1 MGYTFIPVASATA
14 QRLRDD
20 INNGRLPGRRVVLE
34 EPCAPCRHCLQP
46 GAVGDLMLLFEYQ
59 PFRGDSPY
67 AVPSPI
73 FLHAEPCPPY
83 ATGRDVPVVV
93 RAGLRAVRAYDA
105 ADDLIDGDL
114 IPGADI
120 EGLICRFLENDRVAY
135 LHVYSATAGCFT
147 CRVDRS

>member
-20 INNGRLPGRRVVLE
+20 INNGSLPGRRVVLE
-34 EPCAPCRHCLQP
+34 EPGAPCRHCLQP
-46 GAVGDLMLLFEYQ
+46 GAVGDDMLLFEYQ
-59 PFRGDSPY
+59 PFRGNSPY

-73 FLHAEPCPPY
+73 FLHAEPCPAY
-83 ATGRDVPVVV
+83 TATGEVPVVV

-105 ADDLIDGDL
+105 MDDLIDGDVVAGAEVEDL
-114 IPGADI
+114 IA
-120 EGLICRFLENDRVAY
+120 RFLEDDRVAY

-147 CRVDRS
+147 CCVDRS

>member
-1 MGYTFIPVASATA
+1 MLIRKHDAAINEGEWKTFLASRDFGEFTA
-14 QRLRDD
+14 
-20 INNGRLPGRRVVLE
+20 GG
-34 EPCAPCRHCLQP
+34 H
-46 GAVGDLMLLFEYQ
+46 
-59 PFRGDSPY
+59 
-67 AVPSPI
+67 
-73 FLHAEPCPPY
+73 
-83 ATGRDVPVVV
+83 GRDVPIVV

-105 ADDLIDGDL
+105 ADDLIDGDV